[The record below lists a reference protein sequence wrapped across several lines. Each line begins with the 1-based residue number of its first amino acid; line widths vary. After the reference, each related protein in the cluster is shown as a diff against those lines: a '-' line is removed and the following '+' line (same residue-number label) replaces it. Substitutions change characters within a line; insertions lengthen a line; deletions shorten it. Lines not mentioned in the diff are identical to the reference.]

1 MLFRR
6 SSMLFRGSA
15 MLFIRCLSTQM
26 FLKKQLRCF
35 AQVVNAMLVEILGQ
49 VHQREHI
56 SKVVSDQLSFQLF
69 WRRKRKLRG
78 HRNWREERAEAATIK
93 FEAYKGCSQ
102 HSRSHNQDGFK
113 WTKCYKVVNCGPT
126 SQWLHCGI
134 VYTSISISGPPRVAC
149 EHIMNPAPFQCFF
162 LFFFVT
168 PPVFCTWVGI
178 SLDHHIHSNACMG

>member
-1 MLFRR
+1 
-6 SSMLFRGSA
+6 
-15 MLFIRCLSTQM
+15 
-26 FLKKQLRCF
+26 
-35 AQVVNAMLVEILGQ
+35 MLVEILGQ

-149 EHIMNPAPFQCFF
+149 EHIMNPAPFQCF
-162 LFFFVT
+162 
-168 PPVFCTWVGI
+168 VFGLEPLWITTFTAMHVWAKTSQELRMLSSITINCQITKIVMNSG
-178 SLDHHIHSNACMG
+178 SQLSEL